1 MDSSDKPLCPLS
13 TAADP
18 GALRWQWPSPPARL
32 LGRSIQLFR
41 LHGLLDAQR
50 RVLVLGPQGIG
61 KRSLVCAYGHRFA
74 AMYAQ
79 QGLSLR
85 WTTSARLLQA
95 PPAAWDGGLWVV
107 SDVLPSVAGPAQA
120 VLSEIVQVAPRAR
133 IVALGAAPGLHSAAA
148 AAGFAVLDV
157 PPLSIPDGVA
167 LLIAE
172 SDRHQ
177 APPDE
182 QRAAADLVT
191 ALGGVPARL
200 REAAATARD
209 LNLTWKES
217 LRRHLI

>member
-1 MDSSDKPLCPLS
+1 MDSSDKPLCPS
-13 TAADP
+13 SAAADP
-18 GALRWQWPSPPARL
+18 CALRWQWPSPPARL

-50 RVLVLGPQGIG
+50 RVLILGPQGIG

-74 AMYAQ
+74 ETYAQ
-79 QGLSLR
+79 QGLSLC
-85 WTTSARLLQA
+85 WTTSARLLRA
-95 PPAAWDGGLWVV
+95 PPAAWEGGLWVV
-107 SDVLPSVAGPAQA
+107 SDALPPLPGPAQD
-120 VLSEIVQVAPRAR
+120 VLSAIVQAAPRAR
-133 IVALGAAPGLHSAAA
+133 IVVLGDAPGLHMAAT

-172 SDRHQ
+172 SSRHQ
-177 APPDE
+177 VPPDE

-209 LNLTWKES
+209 QDLTWKES